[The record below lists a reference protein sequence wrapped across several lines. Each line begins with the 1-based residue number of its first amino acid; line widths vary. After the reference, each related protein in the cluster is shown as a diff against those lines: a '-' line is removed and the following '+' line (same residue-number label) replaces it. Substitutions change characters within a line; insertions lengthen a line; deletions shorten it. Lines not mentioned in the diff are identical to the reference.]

1 MGFQFFSWNTVGALH
16 KAIIRIINVIN
27 NNNYVIT
34 SCCLETALQSCCSK
48 RCYENLVLVSLL

>member
-34 SCCLETALQSCCSK
+34 IETALRSCCSK